1 MHTQTGKNALAKLYC
16 TQMAKR
22 FFKRNKNNE
31 PKRTYAFIDSQNLNV
46 SVQKVGW
53 KVDWK
58 KFRIYL
64 KEQHKVDEAFMF
76 IGYVP
81 EFEPMYEQLHEAGYK
96 IVLKQTFDL
105 SRPQIVMND
114 GASKKDKKAAE
125 EEMHIKGNVDAD
137 LVLWAMKELPNYNKA
152 VLVSGDG
159 DFRSLLDHLDEQ
171 NKLGKILVPS
181 QHYSALF
188 NKFKD
193 KIVDLTAAK
202 SNLSYHDKYRGK
214 KSHYRKPQSNHNDQK
229 RHKKNT

>member
-1 MHTQTGKNALAKLYC
+1 
-16 TQMAKR
+16 MAKR
-22 FFKRNKNNE
+22 FFNRKKQQ
-31 PKRTYAFIDSQNLNV
+31 PAKTYAFIDSQNLNV

-58 KFRIYL
+58 KFRTYL

-114 GASKKDKKAAE
+114 GASEKDKKAAE

-137 LVLWAMKELPNYNKA
+137 LVLWAMKEFPNYTKA
-152 VLVSGDG
+152 ILVSGDG
-159 DFRSLLDHLDEQ
+159 DFRSLLDYLDEK
-171 NKLGKILVPS
+171 NKLGKILAPS

-188 NKFKD
+188 NKFEG
-193 KIVDLTAAK
+193 KIVDLTAQK
-202 SNLSYHDKYRGK
+202 SQLSYRDKFRKPKGKRPYSGK
-214 KSHYRKPQSNHNDQK
+214 KTNGQRRKA
-229 RHKKNT
+229 RAA